1 MSLNKVMLLGNVGQ
15 EPQIRTTQNGKKIAS
30 FSLATK
36 EGYKNKQT
44 GEYIEQTQW
53 HKVVIYNENIANIVE
68 KYVSKGSKLFIE
80 GSLQTRKWT
89 DNSGVDKYITE
100 IVLQGFNNKLELLD
114 GKNNQSENMEPQVE
128 SEPQGIEDDVPF

>member
-1 MSLNKVMLLGNVGQ
+1 MSLNKVMLLGNLGS
-15 EPQIRTTQNGKKIAS
+15 EPQIRTTQDGKKIAS

-44 GEYIEQTQW
+44 GEYIDKTQW

-68 KYVSKGSKLFIE
+68 KYVSKGSKLYIE

-100 IVLQGFNNKLELLD
+100 IVLQGFNSKLELLD
-114 GKNNQSENMEPQVE
+114 GKNNQSENVESQVE
-128 SEPQGIEDDVPF
+128 SEPQGIEDDIPF

>member
-1 MSLNKVMLLGNVGQ
+1 MSVNRVILFGNVGQ
-15 EPQIRTTQNGKKIAS
+15 EPQIRITQQGKKIAS

-44 GEYIEQTQW
+44 GEYINQTQW
-53 HKVVIYNENIANIVE
+53 HKVVVYNENIANIVE

-100 IVLQGFNNKLELLD
+100 IVLQGFNSKLELLD
-114 GKNNQSENMEPQVE
+114 GKNNQSENTEPQVG
-128 SEPQGIEDDVPF
+128 SEPQGIEDDIPF

>member
-30 FSLATK
+30 FTLATK

-44 GEYIEQTQW
+44 GEFVDQTQW

-80 GSLQTRKWT
+80 GTLQTRKWT
-89 DNSGVDKYITE
+89 DNNGVDKYITE
-100 IVLQGFNNKLELLD
+100 IVLQGFNSKLELLD
-114 GKNNQSENMEPQVE
+114 GKGNQSENVEPRVG
-128 SEPQGIEDDVPF
+128 SEPEEFDDIPF